1 MVSQPGVHAVDRH
14 GAALSAQLLDQTHGV
29 EQHEV
34 KVVVDAL
41 SIDEADINL
50 FCAGWQVGV
59 ADPA

>member
-14 GAALSAQLLDQTHGV
+14 GAALGAAARPNARCR
-29 EQHEV
+29 EHEV

>member
-1 MVSQPGVHAVDRH
+1 MRP
-14 GAALSAQLLDQTHGV
+14 SAQLLDQTHGV
-29 EQHEV
+29 DHEV

-50 FCAGWQVGV
+50 FCAGWHVGV

>member
-34 KVVVDAL
+34 KVAVDAL

-50 FCAGWQVGV
+50 FCAG
-59 ADPA
+59 

>member
-1 MVSQPGVHAVDRH
+1 MRPSRRSCSTKRTVS
-14 GAALSAQLLDQTHGV
+14 ST
-29 EQHEV
+29 EV

-50 FCAGWQVGV
+50 FCAGWHVGV